1 MKQHDAGGKNEQ
13 RSMTEESDELGRR
26 PFSAPR
32 RDTAM
37 RPFRIDLDRGYAPNG
52 EERGNEQKRRDD
64 KNGARRE
71 EVAARAHRSGGK
83 TVADRRE
90 AGISSKTFCYG
101 LVSHKPEAD
110 GGDRRSE
117 HAARRGMQA

>member
-52 EERGNEQKRRDD
+52 EERGNEQQCRDD
-64 KNGARRE
+64 KNCARRK
-71 EVAARAHRSGGK
+71 EVATRPHRSSGN

-90 AGISSKTFCYG
+90 AGISSKKFSDG
-101 LVSHKPEAD
+101 LEPHRPKTD
-110 GGDRRSE
+110 
-117 HAARRGMQA
+117 AA